1 MSRILL
7 ISLLSLLF
15 PILFLLSC
23 QSAGKKNNAVD
34 PEQPNILL
42 ILADDLGTPQVGC
55 YGTDYYRTR
64 HVDALA
70 EGGLRFT
77 EAYAAAAVCSP
88 TRAALMTGKHPAR
101 LHLTDFIA
109 GNQDTTTLLRQPD
122 WQKYLSLE
130 EETIAEILK
139 GEGYRTAIFGKWH
152 LSKEKVPPGSL
163 PYNPD
168 KQGFDAHFVTYKP
181 SQSLPIGDW
190 QHPGDDPHN
199 ADTITSLAIDFIKQS
214 KKNPFFVIVSHNAIH
229 DPLMQSESLV
239 ERYRQKEGADR
250 PENHPVMAAMVE
262 HMDQSV
268 GRILQYL
275 EEADQAQQTLVVFYS
290 DNGAKHA
297 YAAQTPF
304 RKGKGW
310 LYEGGIRVPL
320 VMRWPGVIR
329 SGTVSR
335 QVVSTPDLFATFLEV
350 AGVDRTPLATDGKSL
365 VPVMMHPDTLLS
377 VQSATWHYPHYHRG
391 SGMVPGA
398 AMRDGRYKVV
408 HWYEA
413 GLTGQPG
420 AWELYDLVEDPG
432 EQHDLS
438 AEMPEKMTT
447 MRRQLEQTLLEM
459 GAQLPVMR

>member
-1 MSRILL
+1 MNRIH
-7 ISLLSLLF
+7 
-15 PILFLLSC
+15 PVFLLQFLFTMVLMVSC
-23 QSAGKKNNAVD
+23 HSEGKKDKVSYPA
-34 PEQPNILL
+34 QPNILL
-42 ILADDLGTPQVGC
+42 ILADDLGIPQVGC
-55 YGTDYYRTR
+55 YGNDYYQTDYI
-64 HVDALA
+64 DALA
-70 EGGLRFT
+70 EEGICFT
-77 EAYAAAAVCSP
+77 EAYSAAAVCSP

-109 GNQDTTTLLRQPD
+109 GNGDTTTLLRQPD
-122 WQKYLSLE
+122 WQKHLPLE

-152 LSKEKVPPGSL
+152 LSREKVPPGSL

-181 SQSLPIGDW
+181 SESLPIGKW
-190 QHPGDDPHN
+190 QQPDDDPHN
-199 ADTITSLAIDFIKQS
+199 ADTITSLAIDFMKRS
-214 KKNPFFVIVSHNAIH
+214 EKDPFFIIVSHNSIH
-229 DPLMQSESLV
+229 DPLMESESRV
-239 ERYRQKEGADR
+239 ERYRQKDGADR

-262 HMDQSV
+262 HLDQSV

-275 EEADQAQQTLVVFYS
+275 EDTDKEQHTLVIFYS

-297 YAAQTPF
+297 YAEQKPF

-320 VMRWPGVIR
+320 VMRWPGVIQPE
-329 SGTVSR
+329 TVSS

-350 AGVDRTPLATDGKSL
+350 AGVERNPLTVDGKSIL
-365 VPVMMHPDTLLS
+365 RVMVEPDTLLAD
-377 VQSATWHYPHYHRG
+377 QTAYWHYPHYHRG

-398 AMRDGRYKVV
+398 AMREGKYKLV

-413 GLTGQPG
+413 GLTGQTG
-420 AWELYDLVEDPG
+420 AWELYDLMEDPG

-438 AEMPEKMTT
+438 EEMPEKLDSL
-447 MRRQLEQTLLEM
+447 RRQLEKWQGET
-459 GAQLPVMR
+459 GAQAPVLR

>member
-1 MSRILL
+1 MSRIFQ
-7 ISLLSLLF
+7 ISLLSLF
-15 PILFLLSC
+15 FSMVCLLSC
-23 QSAGKKNNAVD
+23 QSNNKKNKAGFPN
-34 PEQPNILL
+34 QPNILL

-109 GNQDTTTLLRQPD
+109 GNQNTTTMLRQPD
-122 WQKYLSLE
+122 WQKYLPLE

-152 LSKEKVPPGSL
+152 LSKEKVPLGSL

-181 SQSLPIGDW
+181 SKALPIGAW
-190 QHPGDDPHN
+190 QQPGDDPHN
-199 ADTITSLAIDFIKQS
+199 ADTITSLAIDFMKQS

-275 EEADQAQQTLVVFYS
+275 EDADQAQQTLLVFYS

-297 YAAQTPF
+297 YADQTPF

-350 AGVDRTPLATDGKSL
+350 AGVERTPLATDGKSL
-365 VPVMMHPDTLLS
+365 VPVMLHPDTLLS
-377 VQSATWHYPHYHRG
+377 VQSAVWHYPHYHRG

-432 EQHDLS
+432 EQYDLS
-438 AEMPEKMTT
+438 AEMPEKMTAL
-447 MRRQLEQTLLEM
+447 RRQLEQTLLEM
-459 GAQLPVMR
+459 GAQQPVLR

>member
-1 MSRILL
+1 MSRIFH
-7 ISLLSLLF
+7 ISMLSLLF
-15 PILFLLSC
+15 PIVFLLSC
-23 QSAGKKNNAVD
+23 QSADKKNNVGD

-77 EAYAAAAVCSP
+77 EAYSAAAVCSP

-122 WQKYLSLE
+122 WQKYLPLE
-130 EETIAEILK
+130 EESIAEILK

-181 SQSLPIGDW
+181 SQSLPIGAW
-190 QHPGDDPHN
+190 QQPSDDPHN
-199 ADTITSLAIDFIKQS
+199 ADTITSLAIDFMKQS
-214 KKNPFFVIVSHNAIH
+214 NKDPFFVIVSHNAIH
-229 DPLMQSESLV
+229 DPLMESESRV
-239 ERYRQKEGADR
+239 QWYRQKEGADR

-268 GRILQYL
+268 GRILKYL
-275 EEADQAQQTLVVFYS
+275 EDADQVQQTLVVFYS

-335 QVVSTPDLFATFLEV
+335 QVVSTPDLFATFLKV

-365 VPVMMHPDTLLS
+365 VPVMLHPDTLLS
-377 VQSATWHYPHYHRG
+377 AQSATWHYPHYHKG

-398 AMRDGRYKVV
+398 AMRDGRYKVM
-408 HWYEA
+408 HWYDA

-438 AEMPEKMTT
+438 AEMPEKMTAL
-447 MRRQLEQTLLEM
+447 RRQLEQRLLEM
-459 GAQLPVMR
+459 GAQQPVLR

>member
-1 MSRILL
+1 MRRIFV
-7 ISLLSLLF
+7 ISWLSLLF
-15 PILFLLSC
+15 PIVFLLSC
-23 QSAGKKNNAVD
+23 QSAGKKNNAGD

-42 ILADDLGTPQVGC
+42 ILADDLGIPQVGC
-55 YGTDYYRTR
+55 YGSDYYRT
-64 HVDALA
+64 DNIDELA
-70 EGGLRFT
+70 KAGILFT
-77 EAYAAAAVCSP
+77 EAYSAAAVCSP

-122 WQKYLSLE
+122 WQKHLPLE

-168 KQGFDAHFVTYKP
+168 KQGFDAQFVTYKP
-181 SQSLPIGDW
+181 SQSLPIGAW
-190 QHPGDDPHN
+190 QQPGDDPHN
-199 ADTITSLAIDFIKQS
+199 ADTITSLAIDFMQQS
-214 KKNPFFVIVSHNAIH
+214 KGNPFFVIVSHNAIH
-229 DPLMQSESLV
+229 DPLMEADSLV
-239 ERYRQKEGADR
+239 EQYRKKDGADR

-262 HMDQSV
+262 HMDQSL

-275 EEADQAQQTLVVFYS
+275 DDADQAQRTLVVFYS

-335 QVVSTPDLFATFLEV
+335 QVLSTPDLFATFLEV

-365 VPVMMHPDTLLS
+365 VPVMLDSDTLLS
-377 VQSATWHYPHYHRG
+377 AQSATWHYPHYHKG

-438 AEMPEKMTT
+438 AEMPEKMAAL
-447 MRRQLEQTLLEM
+447 RRQLEQRLMEM
-459 GAQLPVMR
+459 GAQQPELR